1 MIPYKDD
8 IIQFRP
14 KTGLDQTTMPQLI
27 KNGLRGWYRNNF
39 VYSDYLTRRV
49 YIPKTIHMET
59 LPLLVK
65 GWKIYSFVQ
74 RLYGILSGRG
84 LYRATSTMARDLGFA
99 VSALGPPHFFFL
111 CYNQRVMGTYSN
123 PGYHMDIYY
132 RIVKLTWS
140 PYLMNRETLINLPF
154 EFPLF

>member
-1 MIPYKDD
+1 MAFYPGGVFIVP
-8 IIQFRP
+8 
-14 KTGLDQTTMPQLI
+14 
-27 KNGLRGWYRNNF
+27 
-39 VYSDYLTRRV
+39 
-49 YIPKTIHMET
+49 H
-59 LPLLVK
+59 LLWH
-65 GWKIYSFVQ
+65 G
-74 RLYGILSGRG
+74 
-84 LYRATSTMARDLGFA
+84 TSVFA

-132 RIVKLTWS
+132 RIVKLTWG

>member
-1 MIPYKDD
+1 MIPNKDD

-27 KNGLRGWYRNNF
+27 KNGLRGWYRNNI

-84 LYRATSTMARDLGFA
+84 LYRAKSTMARDLGFCGLSLRTA
-99 VSALGPPHFFFL
+99 PFL
-111 CYNQRVMGTYSN
+111 LLVLQSKGNG
-123 PGYHMDIYY
+123 D
-132 RIVKLTWS
+132 
-140 PYLMNRETLINLPF
+140 
-154 EFPLF
+154 LF